1 MEETNSKFVAD
12 IKSVF
17 KSLVVGW
24 SRNVRNRPGVC
35 PWRQCSMERCACSQT
50 TTLLHAAD

>member
-1 MEETNSKFVAD
+1 M
-12 IKSVF
+12 KSVF
-17 KSLVVGW
+17 KGLVVGR
-24 SRNVRNRPGVC
+24 SRNVRNRPGVR